1 MSVPVLTDID
11 INVVTTENKVSI
23 TAMNTKIKYEEELRR
38 FDDMEEVIIENMNAM
53 LRRLGVDPANRQQIR
68 EITVNFNGN
77 RSSLEMMML

>member
-1 MSVPVLTDID
+1 MPVLTDID

-23 TAMNTKIKYEEELRR
+23 TAMNDKIKYEEELRR
-38 FDDMEEVIIENMNAM
+38 FDDMEEVIIMNMNAM